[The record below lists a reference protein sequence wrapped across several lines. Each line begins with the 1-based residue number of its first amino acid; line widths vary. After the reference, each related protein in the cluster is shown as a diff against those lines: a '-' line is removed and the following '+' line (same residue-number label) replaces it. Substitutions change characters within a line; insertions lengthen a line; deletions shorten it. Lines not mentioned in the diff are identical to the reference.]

1 MIAARI
7 IEAAGPESCHPW
19 PRRILSPANWA
30 AMASALRD
38 DPDLSLVSLW
48 ADTTQVHALLLSDTT
63 GTPLLASVP
72 LEDGQYAALSPARP
86 GAALFERLVHDLWG
100 HVASGAAD
108 LRPWLD
114 HGVWPHSVPL
124 SPRPGPPPPEPELPE
139 FPVPPEEG
147 LSQLPI
153 GPVLG
158 CGDGGWHLRL
168 TLRGETI
175 VRAEARLGY
184 AHKGSLALMRGKSP
198 RVAARFVARLGA
210 ESTVAH
216 SLAFALAAEAALAI
230 AAPPRAATLRR
241 LMLELE
247 RIAVHLD
254 DLGLIAEAVDAHG
267 VATACGEQREHL
279 LRGLEAAFGHR
290 LMMDIVVPGGI
301 AGEITTGALLT
312 LRRALGGLA
321 AALPGLRRSF
331 EAGAC
336 LDRLAGIGRLGSRQA
351 AALGLSGLAGRA
363 SGRAFDARSLRSE
376 AGFAG
381 QTETAGDAAT
391 RGRLRLVE
399 MEMSLML
406 IGRLLDIMPEGEI
419 SAALPML
426 SGEGVGCAEG
436 ARGDVWHWLR
446 LDHGQI
452 AAAFPRDP
460 GWALW
465 PAAERALT
473 GAALED
479 AGAIQRSFGLSAS
492 GADL

>member
-1 MIAARI
+1 MNARRI

-19 PRRILSPANWA
+19 PRRILSPGNWA
-30 AMASALRD
+30 AMAEALRGD
-38 DPDLSLVSLW
+38 RDLSLVSLW
-48 ADTTQVHALLLSDTT
+48 ADTTQVHTLLLSEAT
-63 GTPLLASVP
+63 GTPVLASVP

-100 HVASGAAD
+100 HVAAGAAD
-108 LRPWLD
+108 LRPWVD
-114 HGVWPHSVPL
+114 HGVWPHTVPL
-124 SPRPGPPPPEPELPE
+124 SPRPGPPVSEPELPE
-139 FPVPPEEG
+139 FPAPAGEA

-158 CGDGGWHLRL
+158 SIDGGWHLRL
-168 TLRGETI
+168 TLRGETVI
-175 VRAEARLGY
+175 RAEARLGY
-184 AHKGSLALMRGKSP
+184 THKGSLALMRGKSP
-198 RVAARFVARLGA
+198 RIAARFVARLAA
-210 ESTVAH
+210 EGTVAH
-216 SLAFALAAEAALAI
+216 SLAFALATESALAI
-230 AAPPRAATLRR
+230 AAPPRATTLRR

-254 DLGLIAEAVDAHG
+254 DLGRIAEAVDAQG
-267 VATACGEQREHL
+267 AASACGEQREHL

-301 AGEITTGALLT
+301 AGEITTSGLLA
-312 LRRALGGLA
+312 LRRMLGGFA
-321 AALPGLRRSF
+321 SALSGLRRRF
-331 EAGAC
+331 EAGAG
-336 LDRLAGIGRLGSRQA
+336 LDRLAGIGRLSTPQA
-351 AALGLSGLAGRA
+351 KALGLSGLAGRA
-363 SGRAFDARSLRSE
+363 SGRAFDARSLRSD

-381 QTETAGDAAT
+381 QVQQAGDAAA
-391 RGRLRLVE
+391 RCRLRLAE
-399 MEMSLML
+399 IETSLVL
-406 IGRLLDIMPEGEI
+406 IGRLLDIMPEGET

-426 SGEGVGCAEG
+426 SGEGVGSVES

-452 AAAFPRDP
+452 AAIFPRDP

-465 PAAERALT
+465 PAAEWALA

-479 AGAIQRSFGLSAS
+479 AAAIQRSFGLSAS